1 MRDAKCGMWNVGYW
15 KRDAG
20 CGMRGAGC
28 KMRDARCRIL
38 DAGCGMRDT
47 GSRMPKIIIG
57 ITGLSKNLG
66 RDDRIEERSLYG
78 NP

>member
-1 MRDAKCGMWNVGYW
+1 MWDAGCGVRDEKCGMRDVGYW
-15 KRDAG
+15 MRDAG
-20 CGMRGAGC
+20 C
-28 KMRDARCRIL
+28 KK
-38 DAGCGMRDT
+38 RDT
-47 GSRMPKIIIG
+47 GSRMPKIIIS

>member
-1 MRDAKCGMWNVGYW
+1 MGARFGIESMHGMRNVG
-15 KRDAG
+15 
-20 CGMRGAGC
+20 CG
-28 KMRDARCRIL
+28 MRDARCGMR
-38 DAGCGMRDT
+38 DVGYWMRNAGCEMRDT

-66 RDDRIEERSLYG
+66 RDDRIEELSLYG